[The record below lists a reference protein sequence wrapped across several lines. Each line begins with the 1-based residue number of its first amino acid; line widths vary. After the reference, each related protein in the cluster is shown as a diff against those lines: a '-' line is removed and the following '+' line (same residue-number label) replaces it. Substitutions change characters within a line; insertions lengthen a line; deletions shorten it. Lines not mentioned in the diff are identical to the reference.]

1 MRRIG
6 IVLWVVLAVVLVR
19 IGFIWMER
27 RASDNRFTSR
37 LFARH
42 HRETAP
48 GASAKGT
55 AVKITQFYPRVWSMP
70 DTDHNTICYGVENA
84 KSVRLEPPIANVW
97 PTVNRCF
104 WAEARQDTTYKLIAE
119 GFDGTSTSES
129 FSIHVTPTPPS
140 ITFMAVSHKE
150 IQKGDAVTVCYGVAN
165 TKTVKLQPINWPLPA
180 IAKNCVRFYPPASL
194 NYKLIATGAGGEVD
208 SDRFSVKVRQ

>member
-70 DTDHNTICYGVENA
+70 HTDHNTICYGVENA
-84 KSVRLEPPIANVW
+84 KNVRLEPPIANVW

>member
-1 MRRIG
+1 MKQIR
-6 IVLWVVLAVVLVR
+6 IVLWVILAIVAIR
-19 IGFIWMER
+19 IGFLWMER
-27 RASDNRFTSR
+27 RNRDDRFKQSI
-37 LFARH
+37 LARQN
-42 HRETAP
+42 RGSSS
-48 GASAKGT
+48 GAYSTGT
-55 AVKITQFYPRVWSMP
+55 AVKITQFYASAWSMT

-97 PTVNRCF
+97 PTANRCF

-119 GFDGTSTSES
+119 GLDGTSVSES
-129 FSIHVTPTPPS
+129 FTIHVTPTPPS

-165 TKTVKLQPINWPLPA
+165 SKSVRLQPINWPLPA

-194 NYKLIATGAGGEVD
+194 NYKLVAEGAGGQD
-208 SDRFSVKVRQ
+208 SDRFRVTVRP